1 MDEIW
6 IGVDGMGGMGGI
18 PIGTMGKG
26 GVGREGTGRPE
37 MGEIS
42 STPSEIQSSAADE
55 YILWKRNNL
64 DVQLSIY
71 RWPGYA
77 RRKMWL
83 FSFKFDAMGN
93 VNYILQIDAVIL
105 SPTRYA
111 PSCFSMWKGY
121 VRNTQI

>member
-1 MDEIW
+1 MHGMGTVTMGTMGGIRISW
-6 IGVDGMGGMGGI
+6 MGKKRSAGWMGWVDGMGGMGGI

-42 STPSEIQSSAADE
+42 STPSEIQSSAPDE

-93 VNYILQIDAVIL
+93 VN
-105 SPTRYA
+105 
-111 PSCFSMWKGY
+111 
-121 VRNTQI
+121 